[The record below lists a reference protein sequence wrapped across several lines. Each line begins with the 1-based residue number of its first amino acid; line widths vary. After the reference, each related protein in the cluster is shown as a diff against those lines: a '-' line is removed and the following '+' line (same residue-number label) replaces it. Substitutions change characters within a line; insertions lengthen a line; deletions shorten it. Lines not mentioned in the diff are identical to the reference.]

1 MHTSIPASAL
11 KAFTGFWISF
21 LMSLPVHG
29 QVFPDSQWSLTTI
42 NSKML
47 VTADGNIAVV
57 SGGNIRSYTP
67 QGLLRWTTNVFVDG
81 SYPSGT
87 ETLGRDSQGG
97 ISGVFNGYIPRYM
110 YLYRAM
116 ARISEA
122 GVQKSSTIMEQVS
135 GTSGTLAGVR
145 SIESLVYTAD
155 DQVVLCTTVP
165 SSVSTTGVVVIKGGT
180 PGWQTRIDYPNPSPA
195 SPDRTITKAE
205 RMIATPDGGF
215 LVVGYYNSYG
225 VIGDPLNTTAPSSGW
240 VAKLDAQGTL
250 QWQKL
255 MRGFPFPNVISGSD
269 PGAVLATNTITDV
282 IPIPDGSGYALAG
295 IGYGFSSLVQAP
307 PHTVLVE
314 IDLNG
319 NLKRSKV
326 YPTDAT
332 PGYITSYTA
341 ADGQT
346 CYALA
351 NTDLS
356 APNYDYRV
364 MKISTA
370 PGAANSPASLSL
382 LGERTYSFQ
391 ESAYPPERLT
401 GIGVAGDGGLVLVGS
416 IGVLKLQT
424 EAPQPL
430 TLLKPVYDCATQ
442 QFTFLSKGGDGSDVS
457 YMAIG
462 ITGWTTQKGPHLV
475 QPFCDVEPFQ
485 LRARQASNPLAIV
498 TTTWDYTATCPNNCT
513 AIPAP
518 PSNTAVNTAECGSPA
533 PTVGQ
538 PLTIQPPV
546 YDCQTGAIQ
555 FVVSGGNGNPVE
567 FMSVGITGWTIN
579 CHNRVDSPDLVADI
593 QRPGSTVAPFI
604 LFARQR
610 NAGGEYTVV
619 QYRWDAR
626 AACGLA
632 PRSGVDQEAGE
643 LVVQVLGNPVQGN
656 LVELTVDGIR
666 QESLTVSMFSM
677 QGQLIGSKTVEGAQQ
692 AVWLQM
698 PLQAAA
704 GSYLIQVRTPTRRQA
719 VRVVKQ

>member
-1 MHTSIPASAL
+1 MHTATPVSAL
-11 KAFTGFWISF
+11 KAFLGFWIC
-21 LMSLPVHG
+21 LLATLPAEG

-42 NSKML
+42 NSKL
-47 VTADGNIAVV
+47 IVTADGNIAVAA
-57 SGGNIRSYTP
+57 GGEVRSYTP
-67 QGLLRWTTNVFVDG
+67 QGVLRWSSIINVSGAFPQSTLALSVDAKG
-81 SYPSGT
+81 SVT
-87 ETLGRDSQGG
+87 
-97 ISGVFNGYIPRYM
+97 GVFSGYIPRYM
-110 YLYRAM
+110 YYFRALGKINQAGIQQEAALLDQVPAGM
-116 ARISEA
+116 TANGRSFEGLISL
-122 GVQKSSTIMEQVS
+122 S
-135 GTSGTLAGVR
+135 
-145 SIESLVYTAD
+145 D
-155 DQVVLCTTVP
+155 DQLVFCTTIP
-165 SSVSTTGVVVIKGGT
+165 SSVSLTSTAVIKTGSQ
-180 PGWQTRIDYPNPSPA
+180 GWQTTLNYPNA
-195 SPDRTITKAE
+195 SPQNPDRSVTKAE
-205 RMIATPDGGF
+205 RMVATPDGGF
-215 LVVGYYNSYG
+215 LVVGYYNPYG
-225 VIGDPLNTTAPSSGW
+225 VTGDPLSTTAPSSGW
-240 VAKLDAQGTL
+240 VAKLDGQGNV

-255 MRGFPFPNVISGSD
+255 MRGFPLPNSFFGGD
-269 PGAVLATNTITDV
+269 PGAVLSTNIITDV
-282 IPIPDGSGYALAG
+282 VPIPDGSGYALAG

-332 PGYITSYTA
+332 PGYIASYTA

-346 CYALA
+346 YYALA
-351 NTDLS
+351 NTDMS

-364 MKISTA
+364 IKISTA
-370 PGAANSPASLSL
+370 PGSAGNPASLSL
-382 LGERTYSFQ
+382 VGERTYSFQ

-401 GIGVAGDGGLVLVGS
+401 GISVAGDGGLVLTGS
-416 IGVLKLQT
+416 IGVLKLAT

-475 QPFCDVEPFQ
+475 QPFCDVEPFL
-485 LRARQASNPLAIV
+485 LRARQASNPLSIV

-533 PTVGQ
+533 PTIGQ

-567 FMSVGITGWTIN
+567 FMSVGITGWTTN

-593 QRPGSTVAPFI
+593 QRPGSTIAPFL

-619 QYRWDAR
+619 QYRWDAK
-626 AACGLA
+626 AACGLS
-632 PRSGVDQEAGE
+632 PRTGVEQDARE
-643 LVVQVLGNPVQGN
+643 LVVQVLGNPVQNN

-666 QESLTVSMFSM
+666 QESLTVSMFSV
-677 QGQLIGSKTVEGAQQ
+677 QGQLIGSETVEGARQ
-692 AVWLQM
+692 AVWLQL

-704 GSYLIQVRTPTRRQA
+704 GTYLIQVRTPTRRKT
-719 VRVVKQ
+719 VRVVKP